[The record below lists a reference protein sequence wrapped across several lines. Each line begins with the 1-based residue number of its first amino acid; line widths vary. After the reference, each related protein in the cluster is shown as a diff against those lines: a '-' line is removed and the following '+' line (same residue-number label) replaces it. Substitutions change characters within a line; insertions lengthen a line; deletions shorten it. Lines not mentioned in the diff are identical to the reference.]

1 LRCKVQIAEKTTMTQ
16 HLAAGNRLTTTS
28 DRPADFHVNCAAA
41 EAGSLNVAAGA
52 VSITVAQRVRLEGKE
67 QFWESIQLRCQKEE
81 DGSLTVQ
88 IRLWD
93 PKLEDALQIAFLRS
107 RPDDCAEDQ
116 AVLEYDL
123 SQKLLP

>member
-1 LRCKVQIAEKTTMTQ
+1 MTQ
-16 HLAAGNRLTTTS
+16 HLAAGNRLSTAR
-28 DRPADFHVNCAAA
+28 DWPADFHVDCAAA
-41 EAGSLNVAAGA
+41 EAGSLNVVAAT

-67 QFWESIQLRCQKEE
+67 QFWESIQLRCQKEQ

-88 IRLWD
+88 VRLWD

-107 RPDDCAEDQ
+107 RPDEGTEDR
-116 AVLEYDL
+116 APLEYDL

>member
-1 LRCKVQIAEKTTMTQ
+1 MTQ
-16 HLAAGNRLTTTS
+16 HVAAGPPLTITTN
-28 DRPADFHVNCAAA
+28 RPAHFHVNCSAA
-41 EAGSLNVAAGA
+41 EAGSLNVVAAT

-88 IRLWD
+88 VRLWD

-107 RPDDCAEDQ
+107 RPDDCTEDR
-116 AVLEYDL
+116 APLEYDL
-123 SQKLLP
+123 SQRLLP